1 MTHELSPKGDRRR
14 TQIMDA
20 AVKLFGEVGY
30 RSTSLRDIATRV
42 GITHPGLLY
51 HFNSK
56 EDLLLAVL
64 ARRDEEDLVRFSMI
78 GLPPATGLGRLLEL
92 IAANAER
99 RTIVELF
106 TQLSAEA
113 TDPGHPAHD
122 HFTRRYR
129 DVVAGLTHNLEE
141 IGREGH
147 LREGIDPGC
156 AARRLVALMDGLQ
169 VQWLYDPSVD
179 MHTVFA
185 RALDD
190 LLTVPLADLVLSESA
205 RAA

>member
-64 ARRDEEDLVRFSMI
+64 AHS
-78 GLPPATGLGRLLEL
+78 
-92 IAANAER
+92 
-99 RTIVELF
+99 
-106 TQLSAEA
+106 
-113 TDPGHPAHD
+113 
-122 HFTRRYR
+122 
-129 DVVAGLTHNLEE
+129 
-141 IGREGH
+141 
-147 LREGIDPGC
+147 
-156 AARRLVALMDGLQ
+156 
-169 VQWLYDPSVD
+169 
-179 MHTVFA
+179 
-185 RALDD
+185 
-190 LLTVPLADLVLSESA
+190 
-205 RAA
+205 